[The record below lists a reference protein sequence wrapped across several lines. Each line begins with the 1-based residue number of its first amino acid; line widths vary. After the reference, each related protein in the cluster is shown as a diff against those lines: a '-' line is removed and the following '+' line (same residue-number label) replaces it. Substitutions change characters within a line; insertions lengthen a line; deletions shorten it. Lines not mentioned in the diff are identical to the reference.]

1 MDHITEYENLIKV
14 IMKEK
19 PPETE
24 EEIEEA
30 PKERKKPKKKEGQ
43 IFYIPK

>member
-30 PKERKKPKKKEGQ
+30 PKERKKPK
-43 IFYIPK
+43 